1 MPTPCRR
8 AARAVLALAAGLTAA
23 LVEGQAPAATGA
35 TAAAELT
42 EADRWA
48 QVLQETLAAARSG
61 DLGTSGGHLAAAERL
76 LDEGG
81 WPRVSAPHQRWLLA
95 AGRIRHAQTDL
106 GDARRYFE
114 RAVSREPAWA
124 EAWLALGTVFE
135 TIAQLPD
142 PRLAVRLQTDRG
154 VFERTRRAE
163 VTAQARRCYR
173 EALEA
178 QPDLHE
184 ARLRLGHVL
193 QLRGETA
200 AARTELERV
209 AAGGAPDDLRY
220 LARLFLGDLAEA
232 RRDWAGAVAHY
243 RAAVEL
249 EPQAISARL
258 ALSASRGLAD
268 DPAAATHEALTVLET
283 RGADPERDPWWT
295 YLRPGRHQV
304 AAALS
309 ALRLEVAGRPL
320 SGGVAP

>member
-1 MPTPCRR
+1 MTAPARSLPRLAVTALLS
-8 AARAVLALAAGLTAA
+8 AASVAAAG
-23 LVEGQAPAATGA
+23 APA
-35 TAAAELT
+35 T
-42 EADRWA
+42 ETDRWA
-48 QVLQETLAAARSG
+48 QVLQQTVAAARTG
-61 DLGTSGGHLAAAERL
+61 DMETSRRHLAVAERL

-95 AGRIRHAQTDL
+95 AGRIRQAQTDL
-106 GDARRYFE
+106 ADARRHFE

-124 EAWLALGTVFE
+124 EAWMALGTIFE

-142 PRLAVRLQTDRG
+142 TRLAVRLQTDRG

-163 VTAQARRCYR
+163 VTVQARRCYR

-200 AARTELERV
+200 AARTELEKV
-209 AAGGAPDDLRY
+209 VAGGATADQRY

-243 RAAVEL
+243 RAAVDL
-249 EPQAISARL
+249 DPQAISARL

-268 DPAAATHEALTVLET
+268 DPAAATHEALTVLEM

-309 ALRLEVAGRPL
+309 ALRQEVAGRPL